1 MPKAVRQNSIL
12 DYRYVLIKASA
23 SPFQEEWEPDGDLS
37 ATVPSSDN
45 MQRVLIDA
53 CGWVAVVE
61 AGINIDIAL
70 AELIGPSE
78 ICVFP
83 AVKEELELI
92 AKNGGDSMLL
102 PLLNAKATI
111 IEADVASGT
120 HPDDQ
125 LFDLSLKNKWRI
137 ITIDRH
143 LKHRL
148 ADAGLPWIEVQGHKR
163 LVLLEN

>member
-1 MPKAVRQNSIL
+1 
-12 DYRYVLIKASA
+12 
-23 SPFQEEWEPDGDLS
+23 
-37 ATVPSSDN
+37 
-45 MQRVLIDA
+45 MQRVLIDS

-70 AELIGPSE
+70 AELIGPAE

-83 AVKEELELI
+83 AVKKEIEDI
-92 AKNGGDSMLL
+92 AKNSGNSMLL
-102 PLLNAKATI
+102 SLLNAKATI
-111 IEADVASGT
+111 VEPDLESGK

-125 LFDLSLKNKWRI
+125 LFDLSLKQKWRI
-137 ITIDRH
+137 LTIDRH

-148 ADAGLPWIEVQGHKR
+148 ADAGLSWIEVQGRKR

>member
-1 MPKAVRQNSIL
+1 
-12 DYRYVLIKASA
+12 
-23 SPFQEEWEPDGDLS
+23 
-37 ATVPSSDN
+37 

-70 AELIGPSE
+70 AELIGPTE

-83 AVKEELELI
+83 TVKKEIEMI
-92 AKNGGDSMLL
+92 AKHGGDSMLL

-111 IEADVASGT
+111 IKADVESGS

-125 LFDLSLKNKWRI
+125 LFDLSLKRKWRI
-137 ITIDRH
+137 LTIDKY

-148 ADAGLPWIEVQGHKR
+148 ADAGLSWIEVQGRKR

>member
-1 MPKAVRQNSIL
+1 
-12 DYRYVLIKASA
+12 
-23 SPFQEEWEPDGDLS
+23 
-37 ATVPSSDN
+37 

-70 AELIGPSE
+70 AELIGPAE

-83 AVKEELELI
+83 AVKKEIETI

-111 IEADVASGT
+111 VEADLESGD

-125 LFDLSLKNKWRI
+125 LFDLSFKNKWRI
-137 ITIDRH
+137 LTIDKY

-148 ADAGLPWIEVQGHKR
+148 ADAGLSWIEVQGRKR